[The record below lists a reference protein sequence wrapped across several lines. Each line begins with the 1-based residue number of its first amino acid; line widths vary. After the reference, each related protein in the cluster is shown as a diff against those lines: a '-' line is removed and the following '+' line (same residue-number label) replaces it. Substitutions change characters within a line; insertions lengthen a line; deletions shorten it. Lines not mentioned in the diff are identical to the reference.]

1 MSEALEN
8 IRKKIDTLDDQ
19 IHDLL
24 MRRADLIVDI
34 LEEKRRSG
42 LPIVQPAREA
52 MMIRR
57 LLGRHRGPLP
67 DGAIV
72 GIWRELVGAVSL
84 LQTGLKVVVAQGP
97 GLEARWDA
105 AKAYF
110 GTVLPMSQQVNAP
123 SAIADVRDNKASF
136 AVLPW
141 PADGEESPWWPFLA
155 AQEVR
160 NPMRVTVGLPFGAD
174 RDFEKII
181 GKSLVVSR
189 GDFTESGADQSFVV
203 LSLSEPASRARI
215 RDAFKA
221 QGFAPLSL
229 YNEKT
234 LHLVELEGFVAQSD
248 RRLRALEKLFE
259 PMAGRCTVLGG
270 YPMPPVYR
278 SFRMPGRKSK
288 KAA

>member
-8 IRKKIDTLDDQ
+8 IRKKIDALDDQ

-34 LEEKRRSG
+34 LDEKKRSG

-57 LLGRHRGPLP
+57 LLARHRGPLP

-97 GLEARWDA
+97 GLESRWDA

-110 GTVLPMSQQVNAP
+110 GTVLPMSQQVNAL
-123 SAIADVRDNKASF
+123 SAIADMRDNKASF
-136 AVLPW
+136 AVVPW
-141 PADGEESPWWPFLA
+141 PADGEVNAWWPFLA
-155 AQEVR
+155 AQDDK
-160 NPMRVTVGLPFGAD
+160 NPMRITVALPYGAEK
-174 RDFEKII
+174 DFEKII
-181 GKSLVVSR
+181 EKSLVISR
-189 GDFTESGADQSFVV
+189 GEYAESGADHSFVV
-203 LSLSEPASRARI
+203 LSLAEPASRARI
-215 RDAFKA
+215 RDAFKS
-221 QGFAPLSL
+221 QGFAATTL
-229 YNEKT
+229 YNDKT
-234 LHLVELEGFVAQSD
+234 LHLVEIQGFVANND
-248 RRLRALEKLFE
+248 RRLRALEKMFE
-259 PMAGRCTVLGG
+259 PIAGRCTVMGG
-270 YPMPPVYR
+270 YPQPPVYR
-278 SFRMPGRKSK
+278 SFKLPGRKSR